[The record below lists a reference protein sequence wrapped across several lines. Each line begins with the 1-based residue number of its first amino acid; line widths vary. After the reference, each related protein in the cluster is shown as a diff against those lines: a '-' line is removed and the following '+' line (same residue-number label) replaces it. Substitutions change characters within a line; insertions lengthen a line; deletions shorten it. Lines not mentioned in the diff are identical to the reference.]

1 VGRVAGKVAVV
12 VGGGQT
18 PGAGIGNGRATCLV
32 LGREGATV
40 VVADRNL
47 DSAQETVTQI
57 LDAGGIATALEV
69 DATREDSLAAL
80 IEATV
85 AQFGRLDILHNN
97 VGASVAAEDRS
108 PLELSEEVF
117 DRIIALNFKS
127 AWFACRLAIPHLA
140 ASGGGSIV
148 NISSMAARHAYPF
161 LGYKMTKTALL
172 ALTEQLAAQHAAQN
186 IRVNAILPGA
196 METPMAIEPRVAAGA
211 DREALIAARNSRI
224 PLGGKMGTG
233 WDVANAALFLHS
245 DEARFISGIALHVDG
260 AENVSDNKLGTDRQA

>member
-148 NISSMAARHAYPF
+148 NISSMAARHAYPL

-260 AENVSDNKLGTDRQA
+260 AENVSDNKLGTGRQA

>member
-85 AQFGRLDILHNN
+85 AQFGRLDMLHNN

>member
-1 VGRVAGKVAVV
+1 VGRVTGKVAVV